1 MRKTTEEEKNTE
13 MKGNQERGCF
23 TPILEKLLV
32 SASIFERPIY
42 SNFYFVV
49 VAVVVTAA
57 VAVVVVA
64 AAIVVVVAV
73 FVVGAAVVFAG
84 HITTK
89 SDSK

>member
-1 MRKTTEEEKNTE
+1 MFYTYSRKVVSFPT
-13 MKGNQERGCF
+13 C
-23 TPILEKLLV
+23 LL

-73 FVVGAAVVFAG
+73 FVVGAAVVVAG

>member
-1 MRKTTEEEKNTE
+1 MFYTYSRKVVSFPT
-13 MKGNQERGCF
+13 C
-23 TPILEKLLV
+23 LL

-57 VAVVVVA
+57 VAVVA

-73 FVVGAAVVFAG
+73 FVVGAAVVVAG